1 MDRDRIKKI
10 GTGFINFLRPDGSD
24 IQISAFIILA
34 ICGTIVCVI
43 AAINSLFVESGM
55 SGFWQNTA
63 GVFISLGLLIYT
75 KKTGNYR
82 LAIVLT
88 IIIIFLGLFTFLFF
102 SGGGYHS
109 GMPAFFIFAVVFT
122 AFMLRGI
129 LMPVFVMIELAW
141 YTTICLYDYNNPR
154 SVTALEG
161 EDAFLT
167 DVIVCMIVVSIS
179 LALTMYFQIRVY
191 RKKQQELNVAMNAAD
206 EANKAKSDFL
216 AKMSHDIRTPLNT
229 IMAMNEM
236 IVTNTSSPKIR
247 EWANDSNLSGR
258 ILISL
263 IDDMLDLT
271 KIEVGKIKLLDRPF
285 NARHLFK
292 ETAKIWKPQ
301 VVKAGLDFAID
312 IDEAIPDYLSGD
324 EDMVRKIISNL
335 LSNAVKYTKKGRV
348 SLKADWDD
356 KLIIE
361 VSDTGVGIAPEF
373 IDQIFKPFERG
384 VQEIYKE
391 TSGSGLG
398 LAIVSELV
406 DAMEGTIECESRLDE
421 GTSFTVTLPLK
432 DYKDKEETVQGT
444 SGEEAGK
451 DKAGKTRFIAPNVRI
466 LVVDDNQFNRKVIKL
481 FLEPALIHID
491 EVESGYE
498 ALEMIDI
505 REYDLI
511 LMDLRMPKMDGA
523 ETIEK
528 IKSEYPD
535 FATPVIVLTADI
547 MDGVEERLLSQGFA
561 AFLPK
566 PVIAADLL
574 DMIARFLPDK
584 VVIIE
589 AEQEDGMTLA
599 RIESCRKK
607 FIPCGIDLNMALEN
621 NAGKAGEFM
630 SRVRLFD
637 EYADENMNNLRDP
650 GSGETYYLQ
659 VHAVKSIAKG
669 VGAYLLAQLTE
680 TVEFRHDDEYS
691 VKINPMI
698 LDEYERVR
706 AGYREFMEE
715 MEAYG

>member
-1 MDRDRIKKI
+1 MDTIRKL
-10 GTGFINFLRPDGSD
+10 GTKLVRFIMPEGSD

-34 ICGTIVCVI
+34 MCGTIVCVI
-43 AAINSLFVESGM
+43 TAINSLFVESGM
-55 SGFWQNTA
+55 SGFLQNII

-88 IIIIFLGLFTFLFF
+88 IIIIFLGLFTVLFF

-129 LMPVFVMIELAW
+129 LMPLFILIEILW
-141 YTTICLYDYNNPR
+141 YILICLYVYAKPEAAVPLN
-154 SVTALEG
+154 G
-161 EDAFLT
+161 EEAFLT
-167 DVIVCMIVVSIS
+167 DVIVCMTVVSIS

-191 RKKQQELNVAMNAAD
+191 RKKQQELNDARLAAD

-236 IVTNTSSPKIR
+236 IVTNTSSPRIR
-247 EWANDSNLSGR
+247 EWVNDSNLSSR

-271 KIEVGKIKLLDRPF
+271 KIEVGKMNLLDQPF
-285 NARHLFK
+285 NAKHLFS
-292 ETAKIWKPQ
+292 ETAKLWKPQ
-301 VVKAGLDFAID
+301 ADKAELDFVFKL
-312 IDEAIPDYLSGD
+312 DENIPDYLSGD
-324 EDMVRKIISNL
+324 EDIVLKVTNNL
-335 LSNAVKYTKKGRV
+335 LSNAIKYTKKGRV
-348 SLKADWDD
+348 GLTVGWDG

-361 VSDTGVGIAPEF
+361 VTDTGVGIAPEF
-373 IDQIFKPFERG
+373 IDKIFKPFERG

-398 LAIVSELV
+398 LAIVNELV
-406 DAMEGTIECESRLDE
+406 DAMGGTIGCNSVLNEGT
-421 GTSFTVTLPLK
+421 TFTVNLPLK
-432 DYKDKEETVQGT
+432 VYNDREEILARETEEEGNKEKGFKE
-444 SGEEAGK
+444 
-451 DKAGKTRFIAPNVRI
+451 RFIAPNVSI

-505 REYDLI
+505 KKYDLV

-523 ETIEK
+523 ETLEK

-535 FATPVIVLTADI
+535 FNTPVVVLTADI

-566 PVIAADLL
+566 PVVAADLL
-574 DMIARFLPDK
+574 DVIARFLPDK
-584 VVIIE
+584 V
-589 AEQEDGMTLA
+589 MTIKTEHTDELTLT
-599 RIESCRKK
+599 RIESYRRKYM
-607 FIPCGIDLNMALEN
+607 PYGIDINLALEN
-621 NAGKAGEFM
+621 NGGKAEEFM
-630 SRVRLFD
+630 TRVRLFE
-637 EYADENMNNLRDP
+637 EYADENMNSLRNP
-650 GSGETYYLQ
+650 ESNEAYYLQ

-680 TVEFRHDDEYS
+680 TTELRHDDDFAG
-691 VKINPMI
+691 KANPMI
-698 LDEYERVR
+698 LEEYARVR
-706 AGYREFMEE
+706 EGLKEFKEE
-715 MEAYG
+715 VEG

>member
-1 MDRDRIKKI
+1 MR
-10 GTGFINFLRPDGSD
+10 FLPM
-24 IQISAFIILA
+24 F
-34 ICGTIVCVI
+34 
-43 AAINSLFVESGM
+43 
-55 SGFWQNTA
+55 
-63 GVFISLGLLIYT
+63 
-75 KKTGNYR
+75 
-82 LAIVLT
+82 
-88 IIIIFLGLFTFLFF
+88 
-102 SGGGYHS
+102 
-109 GMPAFFIFAVVFT
+109 
-122 AFMLRGI
+122 
-129 LMPVFVMIELAW
+129 
-141 YTTICLYDYNNPR
+141 
-154 SVTALEG
+154 
-161 EDAFLT
+161 
-167 DVIVCMIVVSIS
+167 IVCMIVVSIS

-191 RKKQQELNVAMNAAD
+191 RKKQQELNIAMQAAD

-361 VSDTGVGIAPEF
+361 VTDTGVGIAPEF

-432 DYKDKEETVQGT
+432 EYKDKEETVQGT
-444 SGEEAGK
+444 AGEEAGK

-523 ETIEK
+523 ETLEK

-584 VVIIE
+584 VVTVK
-589 AEQEDGMTLA
+589 AEKEDGMILA

-607 FIPCGIDLNMALEN
+607 FMPCGIDLNMALEN

-706 AGYREFMEE
+706 AGYREFMEK

>member
-1 MDRDRIKKI
+1 MDKIKKLGRGI
-10 GTGFINFLRPDGSD
+10 ISFLRPEGSD
-24 IQISAFIILA
+24 IQTSAFIILA
-34 ICGTIVCVI
+34 VCGTIVCVI
-43 AAINSLFVESGM
+43 AAINSLFVEPGM
-55 SGFWQNTA
+55 SGFWQNTI

-141 YTTICLYDYNNPR
+141 YTTICLYAYNNPR
-154 SVTALEG
+154 SVNALVG
-161 EDAFLT
+161 EEAYLT
-167 DVIVCMIVVSIS
+167 DVIVCMTVVSIS
-179 LALTMYFQIRVY
+179 LAITMFFQIRVY
-191 RKKQQELNVAMNAAD
+191 RKKQQELNVAMQAAD

-285 NARHLFK
+285 NARHLFS

-301 VVKAGLDFAID
+301 VVKAGLDFELD
-312 IDEAIPDYLSGD
+312 VDDAIPDYLSGD
-324 EDMVRKIISNL
+324 EDMVRKIINNL
-335 LSNAVKYTKKGRV
+335 LSNAVKYTKKGGV
-348 SLKADWDD
+348 SLKAGWDD

-361 VSDTGVGIAPEF
+361 VTDTGIGIAPEF
-373 IDQIFKPFERG
+373 IEQIFKPFERG

-406 DAMEGTIECESRLDE
+406 DTMEGTIECKSRLDE
-421 GTSFTVTLPLK
+421 GTTFMVNLPLK
-432 DYKDKEETVQGT
+432 EYKDKEETVQGAA
-444 SGEEAGK
+444 GEEGK
-451 DKAGKTRFIAPNVRI
+451 DDKKTGKTRFIAPNVRI

-481 FLEPALIHID
+481 FLEPSLIHID

-523 ETIEK
+523 ETLEK

-574 DMIARFLPDK
+574 DMIAHFLPDK
-584 VVIIE
+584 VVTVK
-589 AEQEDGMTLA
+589 AEHEDGMILA

-607 FIPCGIDLNMALEN
+607 FMPCGIDLNMALEN

-630 SRVRLFD
+630 SRVRLFN
-637 EYADENMNNLRDP
+637 EYADENMNNIRDP
-650 GSGETYYLQ
+650 S
-659 VHAVKSIAKG
+659 
-669 VGAYLLAQLTE
+669 
-680 TVEFRHDDEYS
+680 
-691 VKINPMI
+691 
-698 LDEYERVR
+698 
-706 AGYREFMEE
+706 
-715 MEAYG
+715 

>member
-1 MDRDRIKKI
+1 MDKIKKLGRGI
-10 GTGFINFLRPDGSD
+10 ISFLRPEGSD
-24 IQISAFIILA
+24 IQTSAFIILA
-34 ICGTIVCVI
+34 VCGTIVCVI
-43 AAINSLFVESGM
+43 AAINSLFVEPGM

-141 YTTICLYDYNNPR
+141 YTAICLYVYNNPEA
-154 SVTALEG
+154 VTALEG

-285 NARHLFK
+285 NARHLFN

-301 VVKAGLDFAID
+301 VVKAGLDFELD
-312 IDEAIPDYLSGD
+312 VDDAIPDYLSGD
-324 EDMVRKIISNL
+324 EDMVRKIINNL
-335 LSNAVKYTKKGRV
+335 LSNAVKYTRKGRV
-348 SLKADWDD
+348 SLKAGWDD

-361 VSDTGVGIAPEF
+361 VTDTGVGIAPEF
-373 IDQIFKPFERG
+373 IEQIFKPFERG

-406 DAMEGTIECESRLDE
+406 DTMEGTIECKSCLDE
-421 GTSFTVTLPLK
+421 GTTFIVNLPLK
-432 DYKDKEETVQGT
+432 EYKDKEETVQGAA
-444 SGEEAGK
+444 GEEGK
-451 DKAGKTRFIAPNVRI
+451 NDEKAGKTRFIAPNVRI

-523 ETIEK
+523 ETLEK

-574 DMIARFLPDK
+574 DMITRFLPDK
-584 VVIIE
+584 VVTIE
-589 AEQEDGMTLA
+589 AEQEEGMTLA
-599 RIESCRKK
+599 RIESCRKR
-607 FIPCGIDLNMALEN
+607 FLSCGIDLNMALEN

-680 TVEFRHDDEYS
+680 TVELRHDAAYS
-691 VKINPMI
+691 EKINPMI

-706 AGYREFMEE
+706 DGLKEFMEE